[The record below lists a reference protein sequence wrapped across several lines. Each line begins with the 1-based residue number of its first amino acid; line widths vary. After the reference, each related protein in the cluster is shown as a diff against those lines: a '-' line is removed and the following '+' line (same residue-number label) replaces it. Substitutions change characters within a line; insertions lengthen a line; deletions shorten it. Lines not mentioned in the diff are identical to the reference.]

1 MQDIKYVK
9 NEKFHT
15 TLINFIYQFKC
26 DKQEL
31 MSITI
36 LSKLLNKTNS
46 LYKEESIFQKE
57 KLNRYIINYKCSLQ
71 SINDVYFINFSLL
84 IPNNNIIDD
93 SNLKKQILFLLDTVY
108 NTNLND
114 DILFNK
120 EKKLYIEILLN
131 NYKNIDFI
139 AEKEVLDLLD
149 DECLFNKIK
158 YKDIENIQR
167 LNKLDV
173 INSYNKFIK
182 NIMPKIFINGN
193 IDIKECTNIISDYIS
208 NLSLKPYKIIQKYNK
223 FYINNDFIEKNDIS
237 KYYQSI
243 LYVVYNVKDYKEKD
257 FYKLYLINLLLSSGS
272 SGLLL
277 SILRKKSNLVYTA
290 SSHSMLKNGLLFI
303 KASTEKRNIDLCL
316 LMIKELINDL
326 NNIDKYK
333 ENINNI
339 VTKLELEKERE
350 LDNFYITSNDVVN
363 EYFKTDIKT
372 IDEIEIIKNISLD
385 ELKDFVTRLN
395 IVCQYVLKGDL

>member
-84 IPNNNIIDD
+84 IPNTNIIDD
-93 SNLKKQILFLLDTVY
+93 SNLKKQILFLLDTIY

-193 IDIKECTNIISDYIS
+193 INIKECTNIISDYIS
-208 NLSLKPYKIIQKYNK
+208 NLNLKPYKIIQKYNK
-223 FYINNDFIEKNDIS
+223 FYINNDFIEKKDTS

-243 LYVVYNVKDYKEKD
+243 IYVVYNVKSYKEKD

-303 KASTEKRNIDLCL
+303 KVSTEKRNIDLCL

-372 IDEIEIIKNISLD
+372 SDEIEIIKNISLD

>member
-1 MQDIKYVK
+1 
-9 NEKFHT
+9 
-15 TLINFIYQFKC
+15 
-26 DKQEL
+26 
-31 MSITI
+31 
-36 LSKLLNKTNS
+36 
-46 LYKEESIFQKE
+46 
-57 KLNRYIINYKCSLQ
+57 
-71 SINDVYFINFSLL
+71 
-84 IPNNNIIDD
+84 
-93 SNLKKQILFLLDTVY
+93 
-108 NTNLND
+108 
-114 DILFNK
+114 
-120 EKKLYIEILLN
+120 
-131 NYKNIDFI
+131 
-139 AEKEVLDLLD
+139 
-149 DECLFNKIK
+149 
-158 YKDIENIQR
+158 
-167 LNKLDV
+167 
-173 INSYNKFIK
+173 
-182 NIMPKIFINGN
+182 MPKIFINGN

-208 NLSLKPYKIIQKYNK
+208 NLNLKPYKIIQKYNK
-223 FYINNDFIEKNDIS
+223 FYINNDFIEKKDIS

-243 LYVVYNVKDYKEKD
+243 IYVVYNVKDYKEKD
-257 FYKLYLINLLLSSGS
+257 FYKLYIINLLLSSGS

-372 IDEIEIIKNISLD
+372 SDEIEIIKNISLD

-395 IVCQYVLKGDL
+395 IVCQYVLEGDL

>member
-57 KLNRYIINYKCSLQ
+57 KLNRYIINYNCSLQ

-84 IPNNNIIDD
+84 IPNTNIIDD
-93 SNLKKQILFLLDTVY
+93 SNLKKQILFLLDTIY

-149 DECLFNKIK
+149 NECLFNKIK

-193 IDIKECTNIISDYIS
+193 INIKECTNIISDYIS
-208 NLSLKPYKIIQKYNK
+208 NLNLKPYKIIQKYNK
-223 FYINNDFIEKNDIS
+223 FYINNDFIEKKDTS

-243 LYVVYNVKDYKEKD
+243 IYVVYNVKSYKEKD
-257 FYKLYLINLLLSSGS
+257 FYKLYLINFLLSSGS

-303 KASTEKRNIDLCL
+303 KVSTEKRNIDLCL

-372 IDEIEIIKNISLD
+372 SDEIEIIKNISLY

>member
-15 TLINFIYQFKC
+15 KLINFIYQFKC

-84 IPNNNIIDD
+84 IPNTNIIDD

-149 DECLFNKIK
+149 NECLFNKIK

-193 IDIKECTNIISDYIS
+193 INIKECTNIISDYIS
-208 NLSLKPYKIIQKYNK
+208 NLNLKPYKIIQKYNK
-223 FYINNDFIEKNDIS
+223 FYINNDFIEKKDTS

-243 LYVVYNVKDYKEKD
+243 IYVVYNVKSYKEKD

-303 KASTEKRNIDLCL
+303 KVSTEKRNIDLCL

-372 IDEIEIIKNISLD
+372 SDEIEIIKNISLD